1 MNKLLTTALIVGLAS
16 SAASV
21 QAYQAGDRILRMGAV
36 TVAPD
41 EDSDEI
47 VLPTSPPTVL
57 EGVSVGDDT
66 QLSII
71 GAYMLS
77 DNYGVE
83 LLAATPFEH
92 DIGVKGVG
100 IDAGTTKQLPPTLM
114 AQWYPRGN
122 QSGWQPYVGVG
133 VNYTIFFDESIDG
146 ELEGAL
152 GTIIGASKADL
163 ELDDSFGLAAQV
175 GIDFPLSDS
184 WAINVGVWYIDIA
197 TKAKIKTDVGT
208 VKFDV
213 DIDPW
218 VYNIGFAYKF

>member
-1 MNKLLTTALIVGLAS
+1 MNKLLTTALIMGLAS

-21 QAYQAGDRILRMGAV
+21 QAYEAGDRILRMGAV
-36 TVAPD
+36 TVAPN
-41 EDSDEI
+41 EDSDKI

-57 EGVSVGDDT
+57 EGVSVDDDT

-77 DNYGVE
+77 ANYGVE

-100 IDAGTTKQLPPTLM
+100 IDAGTTKQLPPTLI

-122 QSGWQPYVGVG
+122 QSGWQPYVGIG
-133 VNYTIFFDESIDG
+133 VNYTIFFDESIDS
-146 ELEGAL
+146 ELGGAL
-152 GTIIGASKADL
+152 GAIIGASKADL
-163 ELDDSFGLAAQV
+163 ELDDSFGLAAQA
-175 GIDFPLSDS
+175 GIDFPLNDS
-184 WAINVGVWYIDIA
+184 WAINVGLWYIDIG
-197 TKAKIKTDVGT
+197 TTAKIKTDVGT